1 MNKEKKQQIIL
12 IVLILLFLLGLIY
25 MRFQQRPGHTA
36 AGLKSQEQILKQDV
50 SIEELSV
57 SGAVFDSL
65 YAASKED
72 PFKNLLQLYLY
83 QMREAMPKEKA
94 TLPLP
99 ELTVEGIIWNTHMPQ
114 AIVNG
119 DVVRIGDTIAGVTIT
134 NIEKQGITIDYSGES
149 VLIKR

>member
-1 MNKEKKQQIIL
+1 MNKEKKQQVIL
-12 IVLILLFLLGLIY
+12 IVLIPVFLVGLIY
-25 MRFQQRPGHTA
+25 MRMQKGPGQA
-36 AGLKSQEQILKQDV
+36 SVRGMASEEIIIPDA
-50 SIEELSV
+50 SIDAMPGPKTDFTSEYSP
-57 SGAVFDSL
+57 SGQ
-65 YAASKED
+65 D
-72 PFKNLLQLYLY
+72 PFKDLLQLYLY

-99 ELTVEGIIWNTHMPQ
+99 ALTIEGIIWNTHMPQ

-134 NIEKQGITIDYSGES
+134 NIEKQGITIDYSGEP